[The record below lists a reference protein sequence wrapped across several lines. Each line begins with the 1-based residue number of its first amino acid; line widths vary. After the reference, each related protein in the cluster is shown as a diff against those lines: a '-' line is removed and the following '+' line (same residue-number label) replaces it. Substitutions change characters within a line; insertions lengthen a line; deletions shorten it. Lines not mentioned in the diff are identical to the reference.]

1 MSSYAAQGSP
11 SPLSPLVDEQRLGSA
26 GGQAMVGIA
35 GLVLAVILV
44 VGQVSLATSKGMA
57 IHLHESVQHIS
68 QGNEVM
74 ESVVERSAPAS
85 VLETI
90 LERQSQTL
98 ANTRESLV
106 QTNADLD
113 SIITAKHE
121 LIDVV
126 AGMQSTSGQLA
137 DDVGALGT
145 STSRMTSMLGE
156 LPDSTAST
164 HKQLNRINTD
174 TNAINAEL
182 AAIGRKMMSYGL
194 PRAKGAP
201 TG

>member
-1 MSSYAAQGSP
+1 
-11 SPLSPLVDEQRLGSA
+11 
-26 GGQAMVGIA
+26 MVGVA

-44 VGQVSLATSKGMA
+44 MGQVSLATSKGMA
-57 IHLHESVQHIS
+57 VHLHNSVEHIS
-68 QGNEVM
+68 QGNVVM
-74 ESVVERSAPAS
+74 ESIVERTAPATA
-85 VLETI
+85 LETI
-90 LERQSQTL
+90 LKKQTETL
-98 ANTRESLV
+98 ASTRNSLA

-113 SIITAKHE
+113 AIITAKHG

-126 AGMQSTSGQLA
+126 DGMQSTSGALA
-137 DDVGALGT
+137 TDVGALGS
-145 STSRMTSMLGE
+145 STTRMTSLLGE
-156 LPDSTAST
+156 LPDSTART